1 MKAPIKKTSK
11 PVPSSNWKK
20 IQATIPPPQP
30 VANRKP
36 YIHRKRKGEALE
48 TTASSPEALKK
59 TKKIK
64 VEANVVAIPDKENL
78 WFGDDLDEKDLQL
91 AYGSSRQLKLDE
103 KERKKAVVQSMDAV
117 QGKGAQLGKFVAID
131 CEMVGVGRDGVDS
144 ALARVSIVNYNG
156 AVLMDKYVQPQ
167 ERVTDYRTHVSGIEP
182 KHLGEGA
189 ITFKEAQ
196 AEVADIIKGRV
207 LIGHAVNNDLKALML
222 DHPAL
227 FLRDTSRYKPFR
239 KLASGRTPSLKT
251 LVQKVLEFN
260 IQSGSHS
267 SVEDARFTMLLYRKV
282 KDEWEKSFGS
292 RAVSNQKKLA
302 AKESNRTLKVTKETE
317 TIKQT
322 VKEEP
327 VSDSDDDSEDD
338 SDSD

>member
-1 MKAPIKKTSK
+1 M
-11 PVPSSNWKK
+11 
-20 IQATIPPPQP
+20 
-30 VANRKP
+30 
-36 YIHRKRKGEALE
+36 
-48 TTASSPEALKK
+48 
-59 TKKIK
+59 
-64 VEANVVAIPDKENL
+64 
-78 WFGDDLDEKDLQL
+78 
-91 AYGSSRQLKLDE
+91 
-103 KERKKAVVQSMDAV
+103 
-117 QGKGAQLGKFVAID
+117 GAQLGKFVAID

-282 KDEWEKSFGS
+282 KDEWEK
-292 RAVSNQKKLA
+292 
-302 AKESNRTLKVTKETE
+302 
-317 TIKQT
+317 
-322 VKEEP
+322 
-327 VSDSDDDSEDD
+327 
-338 SDSD
+338 

>member
-1 MKAPIKKTSK
+1 
-11 PVPSSNWKK
+11 
-20 IQATIPPPQP
+20 
-30 VANRKP
+30 
-36 YIHRKRKGEALE
+36 
-48 TTASSPEALKK
+48 
-59 TKKIK
+59 
-64 VEANVVAIPDKENL
+64 
-78 WFGDDLDEKDLQL
+78 
-91 AYGSSRQLKLDE
+91 
-103 KERKKAVVQSMDAV
+103 MDAV

-182 KHLGEGA
+182 KHLEEGA
-189 ITFKEAQ
+189 IPFKQAQ

-227 FLRDTSRYKPFR
+227 FLRDTSRFKPFR
-239 KLASGRTPSLKT
+239 KLATGRTPSLKT

-292 RAVSNQKKLA
+292 RAVSNLKKLA
-302 AKESNRTLKVTKETE
+302 VKENNRTLKVKKEIETKQVQEA
-317 TIKQT
+317 
-322 VKEEP
+322 P
-327 VSDSDDDSEDD
+327 VESEGSEDD
-338 SDSD
+338 SDSDSD